1 MNSPQLVPRRPRS
14 RRRTF
19 LIAFVIYVSCVFY
32 FLFQG
37 GKTSFMLLSMATVL
51 AVYWACGWFGGVN
64 KVQGNRTIRT
74 GTSRFLPAQSRI
86 LVEVELRVPGW
97 IPLPYVIVQD
107 GLYRFDELYSQAESA
122 VTLDAGRNAVWTYR
136 TPPLP
141 RGAYRLDAT
150 ACWSKDLFGIFE
162 HRGQFHTPSSFSI
175 LPATVP
181 IPAWGQAGHQA
192 VQPGQMHVMDKRKRE
207 STQLNGVREYVHGD
221 RLSRIHWNATAKTG
235 TLKSKQFDQEVQ
247 APILIVLDIRGTSYE
262 SPAGFELA
270 LSAAA
275 SIAQYAKA
283 NRHPAYLAGIGG
295 SLHWWDAAALSR
307 EPVAYKQWLST
318 IEPEAPSPQVNE
330 RIGPML
336 AERASLL
343 RGAAVAWIGGTVTS
357 GDMAAIGCLR
367 SLGGSGTFIHAAP
380 DLERDDDAGLL
391 RALAKQRFEYKWLDE
406 LNHLP
411 KLLGGGTT
419 WK

>member
-14 RRRTF
+14 RRRIF
-19 LIAFVIYVSCVFY
+19 FIAFVIYVSCVFY

-51 AVYWACGWFGGVN
+51 AVYWTCGWFGGVN
-64 KVQGNRTIRT
+64 KVQGQRMVRR
-74 GTSRFLPAQSRI
+74 GTSQFLPAQSRI
-86 LVEVELRVPGW
+86 MVSVELRVPGW

-107 GLYRFDELYSQAESA
+107 GLYRFDELYSQAEAA
-122 VTLDAGRNAVWTYR
+122 VTLNAGRQAVWTYR

-141 RGAYRLDAT
+141 RGAYHLDAT
-150 ACWSKDLFGIFE
+150 TCLSKDLFGIFE
-162 HRGQFHTPSSFSI
+162 QRGQFHTPSSFSI

-181 IPAWGQAGHQA
+181 IPAWSQAGHQA
-192 VQPGQMHVMDKRKRE
+192 VQPGQTQAMDKRKRE
-207 STQLNGVREYVHGD
+207 STQLNGIREYVPGD

-235 TLKSKQFDQEVQ
+235 SLKSKQFDPEVQ
-247 APILIVLDIRGTSYE
+247 APILIVLDIRTASYE
-262 SPAGFELA
+262 SLASFELA

-295 SLHWWDAAALSR
+295 SLQWWDAMALAR
-307 EPVAYKQWLST
+307 ETVAYKQWLST
-318 IEPEAPSPQVNE
+318 IEPEIPNPQVND
-330 RIGPML
+330 RIGTML
-336 AERASLL
+336 AQRASLL
-343 RGAAVAWIGGTVTS
+343 RGASVAWISGTMTS
-357 GDMAAIGCLR
+357 GDIAAIGGLR

-380 DLERDDDAGLL
+380 GSGPDEASLL
-391 RALAKQRFEYKWLDE
+391 RDLAKQGFDYKWLDE

-411 KLLGGGTT
+411 KLLGGGMT

>member
-19 LIAFVIYVSCVFY
+19 FIAFVIYVSCVFY

-51 AVYWACGWFGGVN
+51 AVYWTCGWFGGVN
-64 KVQGNRTIRT
+64 KVQGQRMVRR
-74 GTSRFLPAQSRI
+74 GTSQFLPAHSRI
-86 LVEVELRVPGW
+86 LVSVELRVPGW

-107 GLYRFDELYSQAESA
+107 ALYRFDELYSQAESA
-122 VTLDAGRNAVWTYR
+122 VTLNAGRQAVWTYR

-141 RGAYRLDAT
+141 RGAYHLDAT
-150 ACWSKDLFGIFE
+150 TCLSKDLFGLFE
-162 HRGQFHTPSSFSI
+162 QRGQFHTPSSFSI

-181 IPAWGQAGHQA
+181 IPAWSQAGHQA
-192 VQPGQMHVMDKRKRE
+192 VQPGQTQAMDRRKRE
-207 STQLNGVREYVHGD
+207 STQLNGIREYVPGD

-235 TLKSKQFDQEVQ
+235 SLKSKQFDQEVQ
-247 APILIVLDIRGTSYE
+247 APILIVLDIRTASYE
-262 SPAGFELA
+262 SPASFELA

-295 SLHWWDAAALSR
+295 SLHWWDAMALAR

-318 IEPEAPSPQVNE
+318 IEPELPNPHVND
-330 RIGPML
+330 RIGTML
-336 AERASLL
+336 AQRASLL
-343 RGAAVAWIGGTVTS
+343 RGASVAWISGAMTS
-357 GDMAAIGCLR
+357 GDMAAIGGLR
-367 SLGGSGTFIHAAP
+367 SLGGRGTFIHAAP
-380 DLERDDDAGLL
+380 GSGPDEASLL
-391 RALAKQRFEYKWLDE
+391 RDLAKQGFDYKWLDE

-411 KLLGGGTT
+411 KLLGGGMT

>member
-19 LIAFVIYVSCVFY
+19 LIAFVIYGSCVFY

-51 AVYWACGWFGGVN
+51 AVYWACGWFGGVT
-64 KVQGNRTIRT
+64 KVKGQRMVRT

-86 LVEVELRVPGW
+86 AVAVELRVPGW
-97 IPLPYVIVQD
+97 LPLPYVIVQD
-107 GLYRFDELYSQAESA
+107 GLYRFDELYSQAEAA
-122 VTLDAGRNAVWTYR
+122 VTLKAGRQAVWTYR

-141 RGAYRLDAT
+141 RGSYRLDAT
-150 ACWSKDLFGIFE
+150 TCFSKDLFGIFE
-162 HRGQFHTPSSFSI
+162 QRGQFHTPSSFFI

-181 IPAWGQAGHQA
+181 IPSWAQAGHQA
-192 VQPGQMHVMDKRKRE
+192 VQPGQAQAVDKRKRE
-207 STQLNGVREYVHGD
+207 STQLSGVREYVHGD
-221 RLSRIHWNATAKTG
+221 RLSRIHWNATAKSG
-235 TLKSKQFDQEVQ
+235 SLKSKQFDQEVE

-262 SPAGFELA
+262 NSAGFEMA

-283 NRHPAYLAGIGG
+283 NRHPAYLAAIGG
-295 SLHWWDAAALSR
+295 SLHWWDARVLLR
-307 EPVAYKQWLST
+307 EPAAYKQWLST
-318 IEPEAPSPQVNE
+318 LEPEPPTSQVND

-336 AERASLL
+336 AQRAALL
-343 RGAAVAWIGGTVTS
+343 RGAAVAWISGAMST
-357 GDMAAIGCLR
+357 GDMAAIGSLR
-367 SLGGSGTFIHAAP
+367 SIGGSGTFIHAAASGP
-380 DLERDDDAGLL
+380 DEAGWP
-391 RALAKQRFEYKWLDE
+391 RALAKQGFQYIWLDE

-411 KLLGGGTT
+411 KLLGGGMT

>member
-1 MNSPQLVPRRPRS
+1 MNSPQLLPHRPRS
-14 RRRTF
+14 RRRTI

-51 AVYWACGWFGGVN
+51 AVYWACGWFGGLN
-64 KVQGNRTIRT
+64 KVQGQRMVRT

-86 LVEVELRVPGW
+86 QVSVELRVPGW

-122 VTLDAGRNAVWTYR
+122 VTLNAGRQAVWTYR
-136 TPPLP
+136 TPPLL

-150 ACWSKDLFGIFE
+150 TCLSKDLFGIFE
-162 HRGQFHTPSSFSI
+162 QRGHFHTPSSFSI

-181 IPAWGQAGHQA
+181 IPAWSQAGHQA
-192 VQPGQMHVMDKRKRE
+192 VQPGQTQAMDKRKRE
-207 STQLNGVREYVHGD
+207 STQLNGVRDYVPGD

-235 TLKSKQFDQEVQ
+235 SFKSKQFDQEVQ
-247 APILIVLDIRGTSYE
+247 APILIVLDVRRTSYE

-295 SLHWWDAAALSR
+295 SLHWWDAAALAR

-318 IEPEAPSPQVNE
+318 IEPEAPNPQVND
-330 RIGPML
+330 RIGMML
-336 AERASLL
+336 AQRASLL
-343 RGAAVAWIGGTVTS
+343 RGAAVAWISGAMTS
-357 GDMAAIGCLR
+357 GDMAAIGGLR
-367 SLGGSGTFIHAAP
+367 SLGGSGTFIHAAAETGP
-380 DLERDDDAGLL
+380 DEAGLV
-391 RALAKQRFEYKWLDE
+391 RALAKQGFEYKWLDD

-411 KLLGGGTT
+411 KLLGGGMT

>member
-14 RRRTF
+14 RRRIF
-19 LIAFVIYVSCVFY
+19 FIAFVIYVSCVFY

-51 AVYWACGWFGGVN
+51 AVYWTFGWFGGVN
-64 KVQGNRTIRT
+64 KVQGQRMVRR
-74 GTSRFLPAQSRI
+74 GTSQFLPAQSRI
-86 LVEVELRVPGW
+86 LVSVELRVPGW

-122 VTLDAGRNAVWTYR
+122 VTLNAGRQAVWTYR

-141 RGAYRLDAT
+141 RGAYHLDAT
-150 ACWSKDLFGIFE
+150 TCLSKDLFGIFE
-162 HRGQFHTPSSFSI
+162 QRGQFHTPSSFSI

-181 IPAWGQAGHQA
+181 IPAWSQAGHQA
-192 VQPGQMHVMDKRKRE
+192 VQPGQTQAMDKRKRE
-207 STQLNGVREYVHGD
+207 STQLNGIREYVPGD

-235 TLKSKQFDQEVQ
+235 SLKSKQFDQEVQ
-247 APILIVLDIRGTSYE
+247 APILIVLDIRTASYE
-262 SPAGFELA
+262 SPASFELA

-295 SLHWWDAAALSR
+295 SLHWWDAMALAR

-318 IEPEAPSPQVNE
+318 IEPEIPNPQVND
-330 RIGPML
+330 RIGTML
-336 AERASLL
+336 AQRASLL
-343 RGAAVAWIGGTVTS
+343 RGASVAWISGTMTS
-357 GDMAAIGCLR
+357 GDMAAIGGLR

-380 DLERDDDAGLL
+380 GSGPDEASLL
-391 RALAKQRFEYKWLDE
+391 RDLAKQGFDYKWLDE

-411 KLLGGGTT
+411 KLLGGGMT

>member
-14 RRRTF
+14 RRRIF
-19 LIAFVIYVSCVFY
+19 FIAFVIYVSCVFY

-51 AVYWACGWFGGVN
+51 AVYWTCGWFGGVN
-64 KVQGNRTIRT
+64 KVQGQRMVRR
-74 GTSRFLPAQSRI
+74 GTSQFLPAQSRI
-86 LVEVELRVPGW
+86 LVSVELRVPGW

-122 VTLDAGRNAVWTYR
+122 VTLNAGRQAVWTYR

-141 RGAYRLDAT
+141 RGAYHLDAT
-150 ACWSKDLFGIFE
+150 TCLSKDLFGIFE
-162 HRGQFHTPSSFSI
+162 QRGQIHTPSSFSI

-181 IPAWGQAGHQA
+181 IPAWSQASHQA
-192 VQPGQMHVMDKRKRE
+192 VQPGQTQAMDKRKRE
-207 STQLNGVREYVHGD
+207 STQLNGIREYVPGD

-235 TLKSKQFDQEVQ
+235 SLKSKQFDQEVQ
-247 APILIVLDIRGTSYE
+247 APILIVLDIRTASYE
-262 SPAGFELA
+262 SPASFELA

-295 SLHWWDAAALSR
+295 SLHWWDAMALAR

-318 IEPEAPSPQVNE
+318 IEPELPNPQVND
-330 RIGPML
+330 RIGTML
-336 AERASLL
+336 AQRASLL
-343 RGAAVAWIGGTVTS
+343 RGASVAWIGGAMTS
-357 GDMAAIGCLR
+357 GDMAAIGGLR

-380 DLERDDDAGLL
+380 GSGPDEASLL
-391 RALAKQRFEYKWLDE
+391 RDLAKQGFDYKWLDE

-411 KLLGGGTT
+411 KLLGGGMT